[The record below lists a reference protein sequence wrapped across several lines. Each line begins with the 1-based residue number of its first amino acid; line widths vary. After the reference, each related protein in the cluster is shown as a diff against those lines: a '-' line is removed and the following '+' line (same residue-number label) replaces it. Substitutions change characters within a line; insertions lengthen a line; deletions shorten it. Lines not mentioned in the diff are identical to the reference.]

1 MNIKRMAILAR
12 KDLIDSI
19 RTPRLL
25 LIIITPL
32 VISLAIGL
40 FFNDKFTLKITLFSP
55 TPTELTAALGE
66 MEFVDILIQDT
77 VAEVRL
83 AIEGNSAAVGVI
95 LPENFD
101 NALANSEFP
110 QVIFLLTDNSTESQ
124 AGLSLV
130 QQTIQLLSPNPSPI
144 MSSIE
149 VLEPD
154 IEQGVSLRGNLGM
167 DQFAVVMFL
176 AMGLVSNGI
185 MLVSTLVV
193 EERER
198 KTLDALLISPASYSD
213 VAMSKAVVGVI
224 YSIAGGSVVLFTQR
238 GLTGNIM
245 FTLLLLLIGSLAL
258 SLLGLLVGSLAENIH
273 ALNSYGGLLIF
284 PLTLPAIIGIL
295 GANPF
300 IQYLQFLPTY
310 HLVQGIALAMD
321 GQAEKIISNLIM
333 LTIQCFVIF
342 GAVVWS
348 LKRRETA

>member
-1 MNIKRMAILAR
+1 MNIKRIAILAR

-32 VISLAIGL
+32 VVSLAIGV
-40 FFNDKFTLKITLFSP
+40 FFNDNFTLKISLYSP
-55 TPTELTAALGE
+55 TPTQLTAALRE
-66 MEFVDILIQDT
+66 IEFVEILTQDT
-77 VAEVRL
+77 AEEVQL
-83 AIEGNSAAVGVI
+83 AIDNNTATVGVI
-95 LPENFD
+95 LSENFD
-101 NALANSEFP
+101 NVLANSAFP
-110 QVIFLLTDNSTESQ
+110 KVIFLLADNSTESQ

-130 QQTIQLLSPNPSPI
+130 QQTVQLLSPNPSPI
-144 MSSIE
+144 TSSIE
-149 VLEPD
+149 VLQPD
-154 IEQGVSLRGNLGM
+154 IEQGISLRGNLSM

-176 AMGLVSNGI
+176 VMGLVSNGI
-185 MLVSTLVV
+185 MLVPTLVV

-213 VAMSKAVVGVI
+213 VAMSKSLIGVI
-224 YSIAGGSVVLFTQR
+224 YSIAGGAIVLFVQG
-238 GLTGNIM
+238 GLAGNIM

-273 ALNSYGGLLIF
+273 ALNSYGSLLIF

-295 GANPF
+295 GPNPY

-310 HLVQGIALAMD
+310 HLVQGIALAMN
-321 GQAEKIISNLIM
+321 GQAEKITPNLII
-333 LTIQCFVIF
+333 LTIECFVIF
-342 GAVVWS
+342 GTVVWS